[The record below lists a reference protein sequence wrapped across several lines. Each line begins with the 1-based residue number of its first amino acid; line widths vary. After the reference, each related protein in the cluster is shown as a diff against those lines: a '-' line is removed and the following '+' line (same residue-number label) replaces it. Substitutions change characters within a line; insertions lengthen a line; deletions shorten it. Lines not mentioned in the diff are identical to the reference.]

1 MLIKSYAKVNL
12 ILKLG
17 PRKEKL
23 HEVVTLISKIN
34 LFDELKVNL
43 NSSGKV
49 RVITKNIK
57 IKQQDNLVYKAI
69 MLLKKT
75 TGFKQG
81 VEVEIKKNI
90 PVMAGLGGGSSN
102 AAATLLFLNRKLKL
116 NLPANKINQLAI
128 KLGSDVPSFLEPGT
142 VLVGGNGEKL
152 TKVKIKLPR
161 YVFLVKPN
169 KGVKTSTAYQ
179 VFDAHNLK
187 PKKPNLEQTLKLL
200 KQKELLELMV
210 NDLEA
215 PLYKEYNFLNK
226 TNLELA
232 KFGFDK
238 VMLSGSG
245 STLFGITN
253 KADICKNAYSKMHKK
268 YGFIGIYKFF
278 NTR

>member
-12 ILKLG
+12 ILKIG

-69 MLLKKT
+69 MLLKQT

-90 PVMAGLGGGSSN
+90 PIMAGLGGGSSN
-102 AAATLLFLNRKLKL
+102 AAATLMFLNRKLKL
-116 NLPANKINQLAI
+116 NLSANKINQLAI

-187 PKKPNLEQTLKLL
+187 PKKPDLEKTLKLL

-215 PLYKEYNFLNK
+215 PLYNEYNFLSR
-226 TNLELA
+226 THLEIA

-253 KADICKNAYSKMHKK
+253 KVDICKNAYSKMHKK
-268 YGFIGIYKFF
+268 YGFIGIYKFI